1 MNVKGTIANAYIQDI
16 YTNVYRYAYE
26 NAEIGKLII
35 EGTTEWNGDIF
46 LTSNIDSTLH
56 YDIIKYLKEN
66 KMYYE
71 IKKRCNKFIVLPDV
85 FSELIYP
92 ISNYKINEVDGKGIK
107 DYGVPNI
114 VIMNGYIFELLDEHI
129 GGIKFNYAGKM
140 YYFYDST
147 KQYAYLIEEKPASL
161 KVLNTKTYGEF
172 DFDEKYPIGTK
183 LEGSYLLQLDIFNK
197 ITEDFQLHNY
207 LNLEIKYPCYVFD
220 YDSKRVLKPSTI
232 KGLYSV
238 NPLDVFIQEHLID
251 ERENK
256 FIMHDR
262 SMIFTETVIV
272 IFNDNTYKIINDT
285 FSPYV
290 NRIDKHTIEF
300 YKQDGVKQI
309 VVFYKPIH
317 FDPSVERV
325 DSLYDDVMKITEYGY
340 YELRRYKKNTTYL
353 YNWLLRKRP
362 NLDELI
368 EYGYKYDLDVLYA
381 VQKAFPLIRKIPYTN
396 LEVRKLDYNGRGN
409 KKNQLFLTVPNM
421 LNLTPVVF
429 IDGLL
434 FDSDNRI
441 QSISPDTTSIHLNV
455 SRWNPELNNI
465 LKNSQN
471 PQESVREW
479 FKNKEI
485 KVAYLTYVKSGENT
499 LMYPIEHKPVI
510 DKTTPAT
517 MISKS
522 EIIDNLHSTF
532 FVNGRACIK
541 SSDNLYPLIYNQY
554 VYDIGMHDDCKVQL
568 LFNKI
573 KDTQTRFMKLSTASP
588 YIDYTF
594 TEETA
599 GLISREHYFSENAT
613 LAFSEDGKL
622 CDEKINILTS
632 SNMAIDHSLNEFENE
647 VPSIRVIRLPRV
659 NNILGIDFEID
670 YSKVDLDL
678 NIGSYNDKSI
688 EHNPDILRYFRLGSN
703 FVKGQMP
710 TKWSNEDS
718 KRIGDL
724 LCTFGSVLNQPFNI
738 VDYKQFLDI
747 NNIDIINRTDILPNE
762 DLIPTEVKYMYKP
775 YNLAQIVFSNML
787 VANVIGKTIIN
798 SVLVQ
803 DADIDKIPKFKQME
817 HHINRGLMIGG
828 ESKLILLDIDREFTF
843 TEDFNNPPKYDFG
856 DHLKYQKIS
865 LDYGFDE
872 SKVIELPPI
881 AVDLEHG
888 VALEKAEDLNENM
901 NLHIG
906 ADDIR
911 NIKICETIDMTKT
924 LHKDG
929 EE

>member
-1 MNVKGTIANAYIQDI
+1 MNIKGTIANAFIQDI

-35 EGTTEWNGDIF
+35 EGTADWNGDIF
-46 LTSNIDSTLH
+46 LVENMETELH

-66 KMYYE
+66 KKYYD
-71 IKKRCNKFIVLPDV
+71 IKKSCNKFIVLLDV
-85 FSELIYP
+85 FSELVYP
-92 ISNYKINEVDGKGIK
+92 ISNYKINEVDGKGVK
-107 DYGVPNI
+107 DYGIPNI

-129 GGIKFNYAGKM
+129 SGIKFNYAGKM

-147 KQYAYLIEEKPASL
+147 KQYAYLIEEKPASI

-183 LEGSYLLQLDIFNK
+183 LDGSYLLQLDIFNK
-197 ITEDFQLHNY
+197 ITDDFQLHNY
-207 LNLEIKYPCYVFD
+207 LNLEIKYPCHVFN
-220 YDSKRVLKPSTI
+220 YDEKRILKPSTI

-238 NPLDVFIQEHLID
+238 NPLDVQIQEKLID

-272 IFNDNTYKIINDT
+272 IFNDNTYKIVNDT

-300 YKQDGVKQI
+300 YKQDGVKEI

-362 NLDELI
+362 SLDEVI

-381 VQKAFPLIRKIPYTN
+381 VQKAFPLIKKLPVTN
-396 LEVRKLDYNGRGN
+396 LEVRKIDYNGRTN
-409 KKNQLFLTVPNM
+409 KQNQLFLTVPNM
-421 LNLTPVVF
+421 LNLTPIVF

-434 FDSDNRI
+434 FDGDNRI
-441 QSISPDTTSIHLNV
+441 QSISPDTTSVHLNV
-455 SRWNPELNNI
+455 SRWNTELNTI
-465 LKNSQN
+465 LKTSQT

-479 FKNKEI
+479 FKDKEI
-485 KVAYLTYVKSGENT
+485 KVAYLTYTKSSETN
-499 LMYPIEHKPVI
+499 LVYPIEHKPVI
-510 DKTTPAT
+510 DRTTPAT
-517 MISKS
+517 LVSKS
-522 EIIDNLHSTF
+522 EIIDNPHSTF
-532 FVNGRACIK
+532 FVNGRACITRA
-541 SSDNLYPLIYNQY
+541 DGTYPLIYNQF
-554 VYDIGMHDDCKVQL
+554 VYDIGMHNDCKVQL
-568 LFNKI
+568 LFNKL
-573 KDTQTRFMKLSTASP
+573 KTNKTKFTKLNSASP
-588 YIDYTF
+588 FIDYSF
-594 TEETA
+594 TDVSA
-599 GLISREHYFSENAT
+599 GLIESEHYFSDNAT
-613 LAFSEDGKL
+613 LAFSADGKL
-622 CDEKINILTS
+622 CDEKLNILTS
-632 SNMAIDHSLNEFENE
+632 TNAALDHSMLEFENDI
-647 VPSIRVIRLPRV
+647 PNMRIIRLPRI
-659 NNILGIDFEID
+659 NNILGLDFEID
-670 YSKVDLDL
+670 YSRIDTHFNV
-678 NIGSYNDKSI
+678 GSYNDKSI
-688 EHNPDILRYFRLGSN
+688 EHNPDILRYFRLGDA
-703 FVKGQMP
+703 FVKGTIP
-710 TKWSNEDS
+710 ERWTDVEAKN
-718 KRIGDL
+718 IGDL
-724 LCTFGSVLNQPFNI
+724 LCTFGSVINQPFNI

-747 NNIDIINRTDILPNE
+747 NNIEIINRKNVLPVE
-762 DLIPTEVKYMYKP
+762 ELIPPSVMYMYKP
-775 YNLAQIVFSNML
+775 YNLAQIVYSNML
-787 VANVIGKTIIN
+787 ASKVIGRT
-798 SVLVQ
+798 V
-803 DADIDKIPKFKQME
+803 IDSTLNHYSDMISQETFPQMI
-817 HHINRGLMIGG
+817 HHIKNGLMLGT
-828 ESKLILLDIDREFTF
+828 ETKLILLDVDSKFTF
-843 TEDFNNPPKYDFG
+843 TDDFNNPPSYDFS

-881 AVDLEHG
+881 VVDLEHG

-901 NLHIG
+901 ILHIG